1 MESKNFMMNYIKSG
15 QVCNKELLFL
25 LASMNL
31 KGETPFIFKKLQENP
46 GVVTGWFRYD
56 CVRL

>member
-1 MESKNFMMNYIKSG
+1 MESKNFMMNYLTSG

-31 KGETPFIFKKLQENP
+31 KGEIPFIFKKLQEHP
-46 GVVTGWFRYD
+46 GVVTGWFRYEY
-56 CVRL
+56 VRL